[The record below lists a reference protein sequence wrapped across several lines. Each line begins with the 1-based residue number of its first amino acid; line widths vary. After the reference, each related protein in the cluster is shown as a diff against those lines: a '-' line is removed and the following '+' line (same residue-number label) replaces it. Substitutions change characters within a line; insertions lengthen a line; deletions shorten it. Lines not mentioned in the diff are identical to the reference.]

1 MAFPNQ
7 NGDWLEDDATPWQQ
21 QAGSNK
27 RAKLEHEQ
35 VATAETEQVATAKT
49 EQVATMKTE
58 AGSAAASS
66 TSGSTGVWAPP
77 VAVGI
82 ECLSDSYITVSALSC
97 GLELAI
103 HIYIYIYILCIC
115 YLVAWNWPSTYIYEY
130 IIFISLSLNRIRI
143 GTTKLRHRWR
153 RITIMKPVSTLQ
165 LRTRSRQLKR
175 RRGSPEAADSSRFQ
189 KGSLART
196 PSSMP
201 TTPQVRRPAEQR
213 QHRPDLPPA
222 RRRRLSRKEVKIY
235 NNCNCVYEIYIYIY
249 IAVGF
254 GIGHPQ
260 PQWIIYIYI
269 YIYIIC
275 SYLYIYIYIAAR
287 IGIGHPQLQWII
299 YIHNI
304 CDCEDYM
311 SALKYF
317 EILVLACKV
326 TELS

>member
-27 RAKLEHEQ
+27 RAKLEHQQ

-103 HIYIYIYILCIC
+103 HIYIYIYYVYVILWLGIGH
-115 YLVAWNWPSTYIYEY
+115 PHTYIYIYYAYEY

-143 GTTKLRHRWR
+143 GTTKSRHRWR

-249 IAVGF
+249 IYIYIAVGF

-269 YIYIIC
+269 YIYILFVHI
-275 SYLYIYIYIAAR
+275 YIYIYIYILRRGLELA
-287 IGIGHPQLQWII
+287 IPSFNGLYI
-299 YIHNI
+299 YII
-304 CDCEDYM
+304 FVIVKITC
-311 SALKYF
+311 L
-317 EILVLACKV
+317 L
-326 TELS
+326 